1 MAETPPGVYGWVDL
15 SREGSIS
22 IEDLGDDDFVKML
35 KEAQLESSQQGS
47 SKISPLM
54 TPSLPVFI
62 DDDDETDLSKVY
74 INTINDGDIDTEN
87 ITDIFWSSRPN
98 ISPPKQWK
106 LQRKY
111 SSSCSL
117 NHVSTNFIKSDTKD
131 EDHGYLSLIITN
143 LISLIVGT
151 GIGVWLY
158 KRNCMKHFN
167 IFI

>member
-1 MAETPPGVYGWVDL
+1 
-15 SREGSIS
+15 
-22 IEDLGDDDFVKML
+22 
-35 KEAQLESSQQGS
+35 
-47 SKISPLM
+47 M

-87 ITDIFWSSRPN
+87 INDIFWSSRPN

-117 NHVSTNFIKSDTKD
+117 NYVSTNFTKSDTKD

>member
-22 IEDLGDDDFVKML
+22 IDDLGQDDFVKML
-35 KEAQLESSQQGS
+35 KEAQIEASQEGS

-54 TPSLPVFI
+54 TPSPVFI
-62 DDDDETDLSKVY
+62 DDDETDLTKVY
-74 INTINDGDIDTEN
+74 INTVSEGDIDTEN
-87 ITDIFWSSRPN
+87 INDIFWMSRPN

-111 SSSCSL
+111 SSSYSL
-117 NHVSTNFIKSDTKD
+117 SCGPNFTNSDAKD

-151 GIGVWLY
+151 GIGVLLY
-158 KRNCMKHFN
+158 KRSSMKHFN